1 MAFDSDITY
10 LFTASSDGEA
20 RSWMPE
26 IGDEL
31 KTFDGGRKAVACVVP
46 KGELCKPDKFQVQF
60 CSEKSAIHS
69 LGREVVPGR
78 SCNSPIVK
86 YTLPVG
92 IAKNSCNMSSE
103 RMDGSRISRC
113 TIVY

>member
-20 RSWMPE
+20 KSWMPE

-46 KGELCKPDKFQVQF
+46 KGELCKRDMLDCLQNV
-60 CSEKSAIHS
+60 IS
-69 LGREVVPGR
+69 LE
-78 SCNSPIVK
+78 NNWF
-86 YTLPVG
+86 TLWLQ
-92 IAKNSCNMSSE
+92 N
-103 RMDGSRISRC
+103 GSNVSL
-113 TIVY
+113 